1 VILKSLNDFGDLI
14 ERFEEMLIADRN
26 LSLQSV
32 SAYKA
37 DIVKF
42 SRTNDV
48 LSVNRS
54 NILGY
59 IEELRQAGIKQTSI
73 MRNIAALRN
82 FFNFLHDEKII
93 AENPVTD
100 IKLKNN
106 NKPLPKTLSQ
116 DEMMRLVTHFDDKR
130 KASLRLKTML
140 HILYGSGLRISEL
153 VTLALDAIIID
164 HETNR
169 MTLLIRGKGGHER
182 LIPLNEYANQI
193 ICEYIEH
200 RKRQGSFSNF
210 LFPSRSKNG
219 HITRQGFAK
228 LLKKVATEVSISE
241 SKISPHVIRHA
252 FATHLLANGADI
264 LTIQKLLGHRDIST
278 TQIYTHVSNE
288 KIKTIVESNKKL
300 NKLSIIRKNS
310 GFTA

>member
-1 VILKSLNDFGDLI
+1 LNNFGDLI

-32 SAYKA
+32 SAYKS
-37 DIVKF
+37 DIIKF
-42 SRTNDV
+42 SKTTNDV
-48 LSVNRS
+48 ITASRS
-54 NILGY
+54 DILAY
-59 IEELRQAGIKQTSI
+59 IEGLRQSGARQTSI

-82 FFNFLHDEKII
+82 FFIFLCDEKVIT
-93 AENPVTD
+93 ENPMTD
-100 IKLKNN
+100 IKMKNN

-116 DEMMRLVTHFDDKR
+116 DEMMRLVNHFDDK
-130 KASLRLKTML
+130 KKFSLRLKTML

-153 VTLALDAIIID
+153 VTLTLDAIIID

-200 RKRQGSFSNF
+200 RKCQGMISNF
-210 LFPSRSKNG
+210 LFPSRSKKG
-219 HITRQGFAK
+219 HLTRQGFAK
-228 LLKKVATEVSISE
+228 LLKKVASEVDIPA

-300 NKLSIIRKNS
+300 DRLSIIRKNS